1 MDGVLGA
8 CNILREEARAARE
21 AALYYMYG
29 ITRFGFE
36 QGRLLQNSFTQS
48 RRESGTLDSI
58 CFSSP
63 APSSIFAYRQPNPQT
78 PSLHFGKKKPPVTE
92 QPRQPIEVPDPA
104 RSTQPSQPAY
114 FPAAGL
120 LGASPPTSNLYP
132 SAPFS
137 VLKSFASTFLSP
149 IPGNVNAS
157 LLPPSSPFQAPTFS
171 QFVHVNAP
179 THGCTFQ
186 PNSSVTLALFCSL
199 PVRSVIW
206 YFGRC
211 ASSLNMPRG

>member
-1 MDGVLGA
+1 M
-8 CNILREEARAARE
+8 AARE
-21 AALYYMYG
+21 AAMYYMYG
-29 ITRFGFE
+29 ITCFGFE
-36 QGRLLQNSFTQS
+36 QARLLQNSFTQS
-48 RRESGTLDSI
+48 RRDMG
-58 CFSSP
+58 CWVVHAP
-63 APSSIFAYRQPNPQT
+63 AHLHPP
-78 PSLHFGKKKPPVTE
+78 PSLHTDSLISKLVFTLWKNPRHRTTTQPV
-92 QPRQPIEVPDPA
+92 EVPEPA
-104 RSTQPSQPAY
+104 RSTQPILPAY

-186 PNSSVTLALFCSL
+186 PNSSVTFARFCSL

-206 YFGRC
+206 YFGLC
-211 ASSLNMPRG
+211 ASSLKMPKG